1 MKIRLSKDE
10 IKSIVLAS
18 LQTSMPNISEKDV
31 VIDNDG
37 ITVNTSLGDA
47 LGINLT
53 SSAPTRTR
61 RKKMVI
67 EDATPA
73 TTTPA
78 PEPEP
83 ELEEEDEPVEADLPQ
98 EDASKSDNSVTAILE
113 GTPAPKGLFDD

>member
-67 EDATPA
+67 EDATPVNTA
-73 TTTPA
+73 PA
-78 PEPEP
+78 PEAEP
-83 ELEEEDEPVEADLPQ
+83 ELEEEDEPVEA
-98 EDASKSDNSVTAILE
+98 EVREASSDNSITGILE
-113 GTPAPKGLFDD
+113 GNSTPKGLFDD

>member
-18 LQTSMPNISEKDV
+18 LQASMPNISEKDV

-53 SSAPTRTR
+53 AAAPTRTR

-67 EDATPA
+67 EDATPV

-78 PEPEP
+78 PEP